1 MTTPSGLDAAPPPRP
16 VADCVIVGGG
26 PVGLLTA
33 VFLGQ
38 AGLRVSVVERWPQRY
53 PAPRACTIDHES
65 LRILQAAGLMTDHA
79 GLFEPSQGERG
90 GYEFR
95 NGAGELLQTINWNRT
110 AESGWANTNGFYQP
124 DLEAALEDL
133 AVATPGVTVHRGW
146 TFRGLTQDREGVRA
160 RVAPAEL
167 PAEVVQVRSRWLI
180 GADGAN
186 SAVRTQLG
194 IDVGDSGFQADWLV
208 VDYLPLAEEKWTA
221 FVTQY
226 CDPAQPATAVNS
238 GPGRRRFEFMRRADM
253 TAEELGQ
260 DAAAWRL
267 MAPWGV
273 TPRTARLERH
283 AVYTFRG
290 RWAQTWRKGNT
301 FLAGDAAHLM
311 PPFLGQGL
319 CAGLRDARALSWRLA
334 LVHRGLAPPAVLDTY
349 GPERTG
355 HVREIIDEAVAAG
368 RVICELDADRA
379 AARDAA
385 MKERSRDPGAATR
398 EPPHPRLGEPS
409 LTIAGSDAAGRLAPQ
424 GRVQAAGRTGLF
436 DDVVGGGWQ
445 LISRTGDPAG
455 LLTDEDVSW
464 FRQIGGVLADVSGA
478 GPVRDLDG
486 GYERWFA
493 KHGCAAFLARPDFYV
508 FAAGEHADIPRFV
521 ARLRQLLQPGEAAG
535 RRPGSLARRKVTG
548 GGHPDEQAGEP
559 VPDSAL
565 RRGNT
570 GGRS

>member
-1 MTTPSGLDAAPPPRP
+1 MTAQPESNAAPPPRP
-16 VADCVIVGGG
+16 VVDCVVVGGG

-38 AGLRVSVVERWPQRY
+38 AGLQVSVVERWPQRY
-53 PAPRACTIDHES
+53 PLPRACTIDHEA
-65 LRILQAAGLMTDHA
+65 LRILQAAGLMAEHA
-79 GLFEPSQGERG
+79 DLFEPSQGERG

-95 NGAGELLQTINWNRT
+95 NGAGELLQTIDWNRP

-124 DLEAALEDL
+124 DLEAALEVL

-146 TFRGLTQDREGVRA
+146 TFRTLTQDREGTRV
-160 RVAPAEL
+160 RVAPTEL
-167 PAEVVQVRSRWLI
+167 PTEVVQIRSRWVI

-194 IDVGDSGFQADWLV
+194 IDVGDSGFEADWLV
-208 VDYLPLAEEKWTA
+208 VDYQPLAEEKWTA

-238 GPGRRRFEFMRRADM
+238 GPGRRRFEFMRRADI
-253 TAEELGQ
+253 TVEELNQ
-260 DAAAWRL
+260 DTAAWRL

-273 TPRTARLERH
+273 TPQTARLERH

-290 RWAQTWRKGNT
+290 QWAQTWRKGNA

-319 CAGLRDARALSWRLA
+319 CAGLRDARALSWRLGM
-334 LVHRGLAPPAVLDTY
+334 VHHGLARPAVLDTY
-349 GPERTG
+349 GPERSG

-368 RVICELDADRA
+368 RVICELDVGRA
-379 AARDAA
+379 AARDAE
-385 MKERSRDPGAATR
+385 MRELRRDPAAATR

-409 LTIAGSDAAGRLAPQ
+409 LTIADGGAEGRLAPQ
-424 GRVQAAGRTGLF
+424 GRVRVGQRTGLF
-436 DDVVGGGWQ
+436 DDLVGGGWQ

-455 LLTDEDVSW
+455 LLGEEKMTW
-464 FRQIGGVLADVSGA
+464 LQQIGGVVADVSGA
-478 GPVRDLDG
+478 GLVQDLDG
-486 GYERWFA
+486 AYQRWFA
-493 KHGCAAFLARPDFYV
+493 RHGCTAFLARPDFYV

-521 ARLRQLLQPGEAAG
+521 SRLRQALEPASAE
-535 RRPGSLARRKVTG
+535 RK
-548 GGHPDEQAGEP
+548 
-559 VPDSAL
+559 
-565 RRGNT
+565 
-570 GGRS
+570 

>member
-1 MTTPSGLDAAPPPRP
+1 MTARPQPGAAPRPRP
-16 VADCVIVGGG
+16 VVDCVVVGGG

-53 PAPRACTIDHES
+53 PSPRACTIDHEA
-65 LRILQAAGLMTDHA
+65 LRILQAAGLMAGHA

-95 NGAGELLQTINWNRT
+95 NGAGELLQTIDWNRP

-146 TFRGLTQDREGVRA
+146 TFQGLTQDHATVT
-160 RVAPAEL
+160 VAVTAAEQAAEL
-167 PAEVVQVRSRWLI
+167 VQLSSRWLI
-180 GADGAN
+180 AADGAN
-186 SAVRTQLG
+186 SSVRTRLG
-194 IDVGDSGFQADWLV
+194 IDVGDSGFEADWLV
-208 VDYLPLAEEKWTA
+208 VDYQPLAEEKWTA

-253 TAEELGQ
+253 TVEELGQ
-260 DAAAWRL
+260 DATAWEL

-273 TPRTARLERH
+273 TPQTARLERH

-290 RWAQTWRKGNT
+290 QWARDWRQGNV

-319 CAGLRDARALSWRLA
+319 CAGLRDARALSWRLG
-334 LVHRGLAPPAVLDTY
+334 LVHHGLAAPAVLDTY
-349 GPERTG
+349 GPERSG

-368 RVICELDADRA
+368 RVICELDAGRA

-385 MKERSRDPGAATR
+385 MKERARDPGAATR
-398 EPPHPRLGEPS
+398 EPPHPRLGKPS
-409 LTIAGSDAAGRLAPQ
+409 LTIAGGSAEGRLAPQ
-424 GRVQAAGRTGLF
+424 GRVRVGDRTGLF
-436 DDVVGGGWQ
+436 DDVVGGDWQ
-445 LISRTGDPAG
+445 LISRAGDPAA
-455 LLTDEDVSW
+455 LLGEADRSW
-464 FRQIGGVLADVSGA
+464 FQQIGGTLADVSGT
-478 GPVRDLDG
+478 GTVQDLDRA
-486 GYERWFA
+486 YQRWFA
-493 KHGCAAFLARPDFYV
+493 RHGCEAFLARPDFYV
-508 FAAGEHADIPRFV
+508 FAAGAHADIPRFV
-521 ARLRQLLQPGEAAG
+521 SRLRQALGPAPASPARPQENPGG
-535 RRPGSLARRKVTG
+535 T
-548 GGHPDEQAGEP
+548 
-559 VPDSAL
+559 
-565 RRGNT
+565 
-570 GGRS
+570 